1 MTKLISHINFIDKL
15 YLIVGDF
22 VYSIAFPNMFSNT
35 RTLLFKDKEATA
47 SNLVLLLNS
56 GKMTLFGDPYF
67 GTSLRR
73 AIFEQNDGILIDL
86 VIDEIYTTIITF
98 MPQIQLNRSD
108 ITLSQDGVDVFCNIK
123 CLDLTDYT
131 TNLYSINLTNESNE
145 V

>member
-1 MTKLISHINFIDKL
+1 M
-15 YLIVGDF
+15 GDF
-22 VYSIAFPNMFSNT
+22 VYSIAFPKMFSNT

-56 GKMTLFGDPYF
+56 NKMTLFGDPYF

-73 AIFEQNDGILIDL
+73 AIFEQNDGILVDL
-86 VIDEIYTTIITF
+86 VVDEIYTTIVTF
-98 MPQIQLNRSD
+98 MPQIQINRND
-108 ITLSQDGVDVFCNIK
+108 ITLTQDGVDVFCNIK

-131 TNLYSINLTNESNE
+131 TNLYSINLTNDSSE